1 MITNYIKTAFRNLI
15 KNKTY
20 SIINILGLSIGLA
33 CSIMVLLYL
42 KNELTYD
49 NLHVHKKNIYRVGF
63 NLTMPDGHEKSAV
76 ITAAVAPSLLEEFPE
91 VQSMVRIRM
100 PRPGFLAK
108 NEINYHSEN
117 VCFADSSFFDFFS
130 FKLLSG
136 SVKSVLAEPYS
147 IVLTKSLAKKI
158 FGDADPIGQVLDWE
172 NAYSVVVKGIAEDCP
187 KNSSIQF
194 TALISFTTLY
204 DQPNSYLG
212 WNGGNQY
219 YNYIKLAPSASLE
232 SITPKLPDFLEK
244 HINYMYRPHG
254 WLIELAFDRM
264 DRMHL
269 HGFIDND
276 MTAGD
281 LKKMWIIALIG
292 LFVLL
297 IAVFNF
303 MNLTTARSTQRSVE
317 IGIRKVLGAHRSRI
331 TGQFLGEAVIF
342 SLISFI
348 ISLILIEIFQPQF
361 TRFIGDYEL
370 YTKSNI
376 PFIALIIFFTVGI
389 GLLAGS
395 YPALFIAR
403 FKPINSLKGEMISG
417 GGTPYLRNILVVI
430 QFVISTTIITYTLV
444 MFLQLSFIQKKD
456 MGFDT
461 ANTVIVNMSSGT
473 AIKAYSALKIG
484 LEQLAEVES
493 VCSSSQLVGQGIT
506 QNGYL
511 PEGVKNPMLV
521 KFIATDEGLA
531 EMLKLEMAEG
541 RYFSDSYASDDT
553 SYIINESFAKEIGWQ
568 NPIGKKIMRDGAYP
582 VIGVVKD
589 FNFEG
594 SQREIVPLI
603 IGKARA
609 DEHVV
614 VYVKLKSRNY
624 EQALAGI
631 EEKWNKLLP
640 NEPLNYGF
648 YDIRLRD
655 NYTELRKSIS
665 VMGLFAFM
673 AILIACMG
681 LYGLAM
687 FTVERRQR
695 EIGVRKV
702 FGADTYQIAKLVVV
716 DFLKWILIANFIAI
730 PIAYYYSVRFLDGFA
745 YSIQLNIV
753 PFAMALFI
761 SLIIALITIIF
772 QVMKLTNI
780 NPVSTL
786 KYE

>member
-1 MITNYIKTAFRNLI
+1 MIKNYIKIAFRNLI

-42 KNELTYD
+42 KNEFTYD
-49 NLHVHKKNIYRVGF
+49 NMHVHKKDIYRVGF
-63 NLTMPDGHEKSAV
+63 NLTMPDGHERSAV

-91 VQSMVRIRM
+91 VESMVRIRT
-100 PRPGFLAK
+100 PRPGFFAK
-108 NEINYHSEN
+108 DGVNYNSEKI
-117 VCFADSSFFDFFS
+117 CFADSSFFDVFS
-130 FKLLSG
+130 FKLISG
-136 SVKSVLAEPYS
+136 FVKSVLTEPYS
-147 IVLTKSLAKKI
+147 IVLTESLAKKI
-158 FGDADPIGQVLDWE
+158 FGDVDPVGKILDYD
-172 NAYSVVVKGIAEDCP
+172 NAYSVIVKGIAEDCP
-187 KNSSIQF
+187 DNSSIQF
-194 TALISFTTLY
+194 AALISFSTLY
-204 DQPNSYLG
+204 DQPRSYLG

-219 YNYIKLAPSASLE
+219 YNYIKLYPNASLE
-232 SITPKLPDFLEK
+232 AIIPKLPDFLEK
-244 HINYMYRPHG
+244 HINYMYRPDG
-254 WLIELAFDRM
+254 WLIDLAFDRL

-276 MTAGD
+276 VTAGD
-281 LKKMWIIALIG
+281 LKKMWIIGLIG

-342 SLISFI
+342 SLISFV

-361 TRFIGDYEL
+361 TRFVGDYEL
-370 YTKSNI
+370 YAKSNI
-376 PFIALIIFFTVGI
+376 PFIILIIFFTIGI

-395 YPALFIAR
+395 YPAIFIAR

-430 QFVISTTIITYTLV
+430 QFVISTIIITYTLV
-444 MFLQLSFIQKKD
+444 MFLQLSYIQKKNL
-456 MGFDT
+456 GFDT
-461 ANTVIVNMSSGT
+461 ANTVIINMPSGA
-473 AIKAYSALKIG
+473 AIKAYPALKIE
-484 LEQLAEVES
+484 LAQLSDIES
-493 VCSSSQLVGQGIT
+493 VSASSELVGKGIT

-521 KFIATDEGLA
+521 KFLATDEGLA
-531 EMLKLEMAEG
+531 EMLKLEMVEG

-553 SYIINESFAKEIGWQ
+553 SYIINESFAKEFGWQ
-568 NPIGKKIMRDGAYP
+568 NPIGKKIMRDGVYP

-594 SQREIVPLI
+594 AQHEIVPLI

-609 DEHVV
+609 AEHEV

-624 EQALAGI
+624 EQAIAGI

-640 NEPLNYGF
+640 NEPLNFGF
-648 YDIRLRD
+648 YDARLKD
-655 NYTELRKSIS
+655 NYTELKKSITI
-665 VMGLFAFM
+665 MGLFAFM

-702 FGADTYQIAKLVVV
+702 FGAGTYQIGKLVII
-716 DFLKWILIANFIAI
+716 DFLKWIFNCKSHLYPGCI
-730 PIAYYYSVRFLDGFA
+730 L
-745 YSIQLNIV
+745 
-753 PFAMALFI
+753 LF
-761 SLIIALITIIF
+761 S
-772 QVMKLTNI
+772 
-780 NPVSTL
+780 
-786 KYE
+786 

>member
-1 MITNYIKTAFRNLI
+1 MISNYIKTAFRNLI

-49 NLHVHKKNIYRVGF
+49 NMHVHKKDIYRVGF
-63 NLTMPDGHEKSAV
+63 NLTMPDGQEKSAV

-108 NEINYHSEN
+108 NKINYHTEN
-117 VCFADSSFFDFFS
+117 VCFADSSFFDFFT
-130 FKLLSG
+130 FQLLSG
-136 SVKSVLAEPYS
+136 SAKSVLAEPYS

-172 NAYSVVVKGIAEDCP
+172 NAYTVVVKGIAEDCP

-194 TALISFTTLY
+194 TAIISFSTLY
-204 DQPNSYLG
+204 DEPDSYLG

-219 YNYIKLAPSASLE
+219 YNYIKLYPSASLE
-232 SITPKLPDFLEK
+232 TVNPKLPDFLEK
-244 HINYMYRPHG
+244 HINYMYRPNG
-254 WLIELAFDRM
+254 WLIELAFDRL

-281 LKKMWIIALIG
+281 LKKMWIIGLIG

-342 SLISFI
+342 SLISFV

-395 YPALFIAR
+395 YPAIFIAR

-417 GGTPYLRNILVVI
+417 GGTHYLRNILVVI
-430 QFVISTTIITYTLV
+430 QFVISTTIITYSLV
-444 MFLQLSFIQKKD
+444 MFMQLSFVQKKD
-456 MGFDT
+456 LGFDT
-461 ANTVIVNMSSGT
+461 ANTVIINMPNGT
-473 AIKAYSALKIG
+473 AIKSYSTLKIE
-484 LEQLAEVES
+484 LEQLADVES
-493 VCSSSQLVGQGIT
+493 VSSSTELIGQGIT
-506 QNGYL
+506 QNGYF
-511 PEGVKNPMLV
+511 PEGQKNPMLI
-521 KFIATDEGLA
+521 KFLAADEGLA
-531 EMLKLEMAEG
+531 EMLKLEMVEG
-541 RYFSDSYASDDT
+541 RYFSNSIASDDT
-553 SYIINESFAKEIGWQ
+553 SYVINETMAKELGWTD
-568 NPIGKKIMRDGAYP
+568 PIGKRIMRDGGHP
-582 VIGVVKD
+582 VMGVIKD

-594 SQREIVPLI
+594 SQHEIAPLI

-609 DEHVV
+609 DEYEV

-624 EQALAGI
+624 EQTLAGI
-631 EEKWNKLLP
+631 KDRWNKLLP

-648 YDIRLRD
+648 YDIKLRD
-655 NYTELRKSIS
+655 NDSELRKSITI
-665 VMGLFAFM
+665 MGLFAFM

-702 FGADTYQIAKLVVV
+702 FGADTYQIGKLVVV
-716 DFLKWILIANFIAI
+716 DFLKWILIANLISI
-730 PIAYYYSVRFLDGFA
+730 PIAYYYSVKFLDSFA

-753 PFAMALFI
+753 PFTMALLI
-761 SLIIALITIIF
+761 SLMIALITIIF
-772 QVMKLTNI
+772 QVMKLSNV